1 MLCVWLWIFFRA
13 QSLRLTWEMLKG
25 FTAWSWRPEF
35 PAAFLFLAMFSLPLL
50 LLDLYLESSG
60 DEYLFES
67 WAVRPRVAFGLACA
81 LVIAL
86 LGANQ
91 ANAFIYFQF

>member
-1 MLCVWLWIFFRA
+1 
-13 QSLRLTWEMLKG
+13 MLKG
-25 FTAWSWRPEF
+25 FTAWSWKPEF
-35 PAAFLFLAMFSLPLL
+35 PAAFMFLALFSLPLL

-60 DEYLFES
+60 DEYFFAS
-67 WAVRPRVAFGLACA
+67 RPVRPRVAFGLACA
-81 LVIAL
+81 LVIAF

>member
-1 MLCVWLWIFFRA
+1 
-13 QSLRLTWEMLKG
+13 MLKG
-25 FTAWSWRPEF
+25 FAAWSWRPEF
-35 PAAFLFLAMFSLPLL
+35 PAAFMFLALFSLPLM

-60 DEYLFES
+60 DEYCFES
-67 WAVRPRVAFGLACA
+67 AAVRPRVAFGLACA
-81 LVIAL
+81 LMLAF

>member
-1 MLCVWLWIFFRA
+1 M
-13 QSLRLTWEMLKG
+13 
-25 FTAWSWRPEF
+25 
-35 PAAFLFLAMFSLPLL
+35 

-60 DEYLFES
+60 DEYCFAS
-67 WAVRPRVAFGLACA
+67 FAVRPRLAFGLACA